1 MGTRGFVKAVN
12 GVTGLAVGRTL
23 ALVVLAITLVA
34 NAYGQIVTIG
44 LLAPDEEPRF
54 SEIASAL
61 TQGLREQGHSEHA
74 IQIREGRVQRGDSTA
89 ARAAVDGFL
98 RQRASVIFAV
108 GSVLARIAR
117 EAAPAVAIVFIT
129 PGDPVAAGLV
139 ASLARPGGNMTAMT
153 FEYPELSGKRI
164 ELLKEIVPHLRRVLV
179 LYDPRDDS
187 SKQGLAAAREAA
199 AKLKIML
206 LEREVRS
213 VAEIRRGL
221 MALKEVGALLAIPGG
236 ITSGQYE
243 DMTRAANANRR
254 PTIFHARTDSSRD
267 ALLTYGARDAEVAR
281 QAARLVDKILKGANA
296 GDLPVERPTRIPLT
310 INLKTAKSLGLTIPP
325 SVLLRAD
332 EVVQ

>member
-1 MGTRGFVKAVN
+1 MNR
-12 GVTGLAVGRTL
+12 VTGLAVARAL
-23 ALVVLAITLVA
+23 ALVVAMTLVA

-74 IQIREGRVQRGDSTA
+74 VQLRQGRVQRGDSTA
-89 ARAAVDGFL
+89 ARAAVEGFL

-139 ASLARPGGNMTAMT
+139 ASLARPGGNITGMT
-153 FEYPELSGKRI
+153 FEYPELSGKRL

-179 LYDPRDDS
+179 LYDPRDAS
-187 SKQGLAAAREAA
+187 SQQGLAAAREAA
-199 AKLKIML
+199 AKLKIVL
-206 LEREVRS
+206 LEREVRTD
-213 VAEIRRGL
+213 AEIRHGL
-221 MALKEVGALLAIPGG
+221 IALNEVGALLAIPGG
-236 ITSGQYE
+236 VTSGYYE
-243 DMTRAANANRR
+243 DMTRAANAKRR
-254 PTIFHARTDSSRD
+254 PAIFHARTSNSPD
-267 ALLTYGARDAEVAR
+267 ALLTYGARDAEIAR
-281 QAARLVDKILKGANA
+281 QAARLVDKILKGTNA
-296 GDLPVERPTRIPLT
+296 GALPIERPTRMPLT

-325 SVLLRAD
+325 SVLVRAD
-332 EVVQ
+332 EVIQ